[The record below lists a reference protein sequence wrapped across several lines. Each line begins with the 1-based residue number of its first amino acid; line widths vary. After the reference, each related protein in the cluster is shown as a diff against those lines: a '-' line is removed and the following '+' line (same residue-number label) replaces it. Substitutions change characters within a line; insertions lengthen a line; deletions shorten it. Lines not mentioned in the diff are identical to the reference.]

1 MLPEFTDEETD
12 SERRGRSPGDTQ
24 RVSDGTRTGVQVL
37 WLLLY
42 TLCPL
47 RASGG
52 DVEQNAH
59 GKFARED
66 EFELDLRGW
75 ISFELE
81 GLSGGTTGEGT
92 DGLGASSL
100 RCSGEHFQ
108 DPSQAGILG
117 QTPHPL

>member
-1 MLPEFTDEETD
+1 MRKQIQR
-12 SERRGRSPGDTQ
+12 RRGPWGHTASEI
-24 RVSDGTRTGVQVL
+24 DGTRTGVQGPLALVVHTVPIAGL
-37 WLLLY
+37 WRMWSRML
-42 TLCPL
+42 
-47 RASGG
+47 
-52 DVEQNAH
+52 

-75 ISFELE
+75 IVLNWRSL
-81 GLSGGTTGEGT
+81 GALLGRT